1 MKILDRGEWN
11 TNYQETTIEGALLRM
26 ASDHSCDSGQL
37 EQIQRDIDA
46 LRNLIVAFMSHHIT
60 TVDQL
65 NDLAGYQR
73 FIKMLDEK

>member
-11 TNYQETTIEGALLRM
+11 TDYQETTITGALLRL
-26 ASDHSCDSGQL
+26 ASDRSGDNGQL

-73 FIKMLDEK
+73 FLKMLDES

>member
-11 TNYQETTIEGALLRM
+11 TDYQETTITGALLRL
-26 ASDHSCDSGQL
+26 ASDRSGDSGQL

-73 FIKMLDEK
+73 FLKMLDES